1 MIERTTCA
9 KLLQTI
15 NSYRKHS
22 NTKFLVIF
30 DIDDTILDTYSR
42 RFFIYKNYLTKTF
55 HLPEISSNLQKEN
68 YNFIPLIKND
78 NNYKESDTEIKNF
91 YLKLLFSEPLLYMDT
106 PFLGVT
112 RFFKSLSASLTVP
125 IIFLTGRPEIT
136 MKKATYEILTRYQFL
151 TSQNDKDRLVMKS
164 NPKIPDTIFKKLQ
177 LKHIL
182 NIFPQEKVIIF
193 DNESEN
199 CKIFNEILPD
209 DAMIVR
215 FNSIEQKSCS
225 FNGFLID
232 NWIY

>member
-9 KLLQTI
+9 KVLQAI

-22 NTKFLVIF
+22 NTNFLVIF
-30 DIDDTILDTYSR
+30 DIDDTILDTSSR
-42 RFFIYKNYLTKTF
+42 RFFIYKNYLTKRF
-55 HLPEISSNLQKEN
+55 HLPEISSNLQKAY
-68 YNFIPLIKND
+68 YNFIPLIKN
-78 NNYKESDTEIKNF
+78 NINYKDSDTKIKNF
-91 YLKLLFSEPLLYMDT
+91 YLELLFSEPLLYMDT
-106 PFLGVT
+106 PFLGFT
-112 RFFKSLSASLTVP
+112 KFFKKISASLTVP
-125 IIFLTGRPEIT
+125 IIFLTGRPENT

-151 TSQNDKDRLVMKS
+151 MSQNDTDRLIMKS
-164 NPKIPDTIFKKLQ
+164 DPKIPDTIFKKLQ
-177 LKHIL
+177 LKHLL
-182 NIFPQEKVIIF
+182 NLFPEEKIIIF

-225 FNGFLID
+225 FDGFLIN